1 MKHPILRLL
10 TPLVV
15 AIALLTG
22 CASGGSKVAHLESLL
37 AASGFRVVPATTDEE
52 LQQVQTLPKNAITK
66 VNRRGKEYY
75 IFPDSTQKQ
84 LYIGTPDQYQD
95 FLTRREIEKNAAAD
109 NAAYAESLRDARTA
123 SSANWDNAWGNWTGT
138 GGY

>member
-1 MKHPILRLL
+1 MKHPLSLL
-10 TPLVV
+10 ITPLIV
-15 AIALLTG
+15 AMALLTG
-22 CASGGSKVAHLESLL
+22 CASGVSKTAHLESLL

-84 LYIGTPDQYQD
+84 LYIGTPDQ
-95 FLTRREIEKNAAAD
+95 
-109 NAAYAESLRDARTA
+109 
-123 SSANWDNAWGNWTGT
+123 
-138 GGY
+138 